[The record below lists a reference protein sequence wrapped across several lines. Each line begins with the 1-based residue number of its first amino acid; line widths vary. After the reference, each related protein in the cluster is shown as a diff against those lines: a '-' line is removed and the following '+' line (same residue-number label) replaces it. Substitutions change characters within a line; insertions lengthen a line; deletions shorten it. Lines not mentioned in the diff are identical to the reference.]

1 MNAETTIPKTEVTRL
16 DIRANS
22 FYANGHKYLIL
33 GSIPVG
39 RFERF
44 ESLQVQ
50 LAWGVDFEP
59 LHKNL
64 RALWDLNNKLKFA
77 EASVLLNNILEGL
90 ARPLD
95 GREHPVLLLCSLF
108 LVREGEDLSGW
119 NETFAHEKILDW
131 KAEAISVEDFFV
143 LAFNSVRGLSGNY
156 LAALENTSENP
167 TQSDP
172 ESPQD

>member
-1 MNAETTIPKTEVTRL
+1 MSIEATITKTQVARL

-22 FYANGHKYLIL
+22 FTANGNKYLIL

-39 RFERF
+39 RFEKF
-44 ESLQVQ
+44 EALQAQ

-64 RALWDLNNKLKFA
+64 RRLWDLNNKLKFA

-108 LVREGEDLSGW
+108 LVRDGEDLSGW
-119 NETFAHEKILDW
+119 NETFAQEKIEDW
-131 KAEAISVEDFFV
+131 KAEAISVEDFFA
-143 LAFNSVRGLSGNY
+143 LAFNSVKGLSHSY
-156 LAALENTSENP
+156 LAALEGTSEP
-167 TQSDP
+167 IQSDP